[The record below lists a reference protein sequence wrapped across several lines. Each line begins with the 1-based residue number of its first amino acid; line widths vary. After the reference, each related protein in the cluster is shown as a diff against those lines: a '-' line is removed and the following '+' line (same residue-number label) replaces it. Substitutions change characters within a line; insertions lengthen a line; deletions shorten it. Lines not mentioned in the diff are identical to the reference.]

1 MNIQDWFGMPSGTKD
16 KPVTAAQKLNYGM
29 GVGMGALNLAGNVMG
44 NLASNKKELDQL
56 EASPVVAGSKDALA
70 AQIGAFSKP
79 KLGRENEG
87 MAGFSGLLS
96 GASSGMAAGALGAIA
111 GGVAGLASGLFG
123 SSRRNRNRKNAENRL
138 LQEQLGNFQSTNA
151 QLSEQGINNA
161 LINYAAYGG
170 QLSHGGLFSNDL
182 QEFNTGGTHG
192 ENPYGGIPVGMG
204 ENGKMNTV
212 EEGEVMH
219 NNFVYSN
226 RLNLTEELA
235 ELFKLPINKVGKSFA
250 DVAKFIGEESKERP
264 HDPISRTTKEDLMNK
279 LMIAQELHKQKE
291 GIKEEP
297 NKFIIGGSLI
307 PFQAYHRPK
316 KLQQQLQNIP
326 TSKADL
332 ENYHRMTPEQV
343 AGYLLTT
350 GAVGAASGPAAPLTV
365 GAGLGFLAADQFVLG
380 PAADRLRKNREIE
393 EAKQR
398 SLQMIKDY
406 EYEPVSSTK
415 DVNSKSRGGRLPPV
429 VNNLLHRPVS
439 NTAILNPSIDF
450 GSALQAFR
458 QSQEKAQEK
467 AHWSDLGMLAPAL
480 GNLGSLVGAVNATPD
495 RINIPRIRGSQRMQT
510 DMPYNPMDTNYMLSR
525 LSAQAGATR
534 RGLVGMASGNRG
546 AATSALLSA
555 DYNYSQGIGDIY
567 NKARDYNRQQ
577 LMQNMQMA
585 NQARQA
591 NAQLDMQE
599 QIYNQQAYTSEWDI
613 NARNMAARR
622 NAINQGTQALTS
634 NLSDLSRYL
643 RDSDTISNMYG
654 DYTSRGKYRNRNRN
668 EE

>member
-96 GASSGMAAGALGAIA
+96 GASSGIAAGPLGAIA

-123 SSRRNRNRKNAENRL
+123 SSKRNRNRKNAENRL
-138 LQEQLGNFQSTNA
+138 LQEQLDNFQSTNA

-226 RLNLTEELA
+226 RLNLTKELA
-235 ELFKLPINKVGKSFA
+235 ELFKLPLNKVGKSFA

-291 GIKEEP
+291 GIDTDTNTLEKGGTNRKRTTKEKIYHTLGAMQKVGAFPRGIPGMSEALMLAIP
-297 NKFIIGGSLI
+297 IGFKYGPWGLAASAT
-307 PFQAYHRPK
+307 AY
-316 KLQQQLQNIP
+316 
-326 TSKADL
+326 
-332 ENYHRMTPEQV
+332 
-343 AGYLLTT
+343 T
-350 GAVGAASGPAAPLTV
+350 GAILNNALLE
-365 GAGLGFLAADQFVLG
+365 LGTDMDKLIETN
-380 PAADRLRKNREIE
+380 RKRNESKE
-393 EAKQR
+393 R

-406 EYEPVSSTK
+406 EYGSGSSTK
-415 DVNSKSRGGRLPPV
+415 DVNSKSRGGQLPPV
-429 VNNLLHRPVS
+429 LNNLLHRPVS
-439 NTAILNPSIDF
+439 NTTISNPPIDF
-450 GSALQAFR
+450 GSALQQFR
-458 QSQEKAQEK
+458 QTQGRQIQGGQEEAL
-467 AHWSDLGMLAPAL
+467 WSDLGMLAPAL
-480 GNLGSLVGAVNATPD
+480 GNLGTLAGVVNSTPD
-495 RINIPRIRGSQRMQT
+495 KITIPRIRGNQRMQT

-567 NKARDYNRQQ
+567 NRARDYNRQQ
-577 LMQNMQMA
+577 LMQNIQMA

-599 QIYNQQAYTSEWDI
+599 QIYNQQAYASEWDI

-643 RDSDTISNMYG
+643 RDSDTISNMYR
-654 DYTSRGKYRNRNRN
+654 DYTSRGKYRK
-668 EE
+668 